1 MRQTSVYCIEC
12 LCGQYIETESVELDC
27 PACERKLRIEW
38 DAEVKATVPKPEPKT
53 TPAAA

>member
-27 PACERKLRIEW
+27 PTCRRKLRIEW
-38 DAEVKATVPKPEPKT
+38 GAEVKVTAPKPEQKT